1 MSFKKIAQAAPPAP
15 DMGGMGAPPAPD
27 LGGMGG
33 GMDLGLGAAPM
44 AGGAPAPPAAP
55 VGPTPPSKFP
65 LDSVNAIIK
74 DADISQKIMGGNDI
88 GDVVD
93 EIWMMYG
100 GQEYAG
106 SRSDCVGERM
116 PFKEASDD
124 EIEATLNERWKR
136 LPVGETLTSLGI
148 EKDDM
153 FEAVQNYSFGFS
165 KSKNQPAQPAGG
177 GMGLASLK
185 LDNMIKT
192 AFLLDQKGEY
202 RKADEIFNNI

>member
-1 MSFKKIAQAAPPAP
+1 MSFIRIAQEAPPTP
-15 DMGGMGAPPAPD
+15 DMGGAAPTPD

-44 AGGAPAPPAAP
+44 AGGAPAAPAAAA
-55 VGPTPPSKFP
+55 GPTPPSKYP

-100 GQEYAG
+100 GQEFAG
-106 SRSDCVGERM
+106 SRPECVGERM
-116 PFKEASDD
+116 PFKEASED
-124 EIEATLNERWKR
+124 ELEATLNERWKR

-165 KSKNQPAQPAGG
+165 KSKNQPAQGGGG

-192 AFLLDQKGEY
+192 ALLLDQKGEY
-202 RKADEIFNNI
+202 RKADEIFKYL